1 MLVHE
6 QEQRNFGKKKKGKIW
21 TLAAYLIVSITY
33 ILLPG
38 KKYYWSYAL
47 LELSSKHPSLEA

>member
-1 MLVHE
+1 MNTNKE
-6 QEQRNFGKKKKGKIW
+6 IWKKKKKGKIW

-38 KKYYWSYAL
+38 KKYYWSYAI